1 MPAPPPLLT
10 DDSLRRVAGILAKGD
25 SDLARILKRIGP
37 PPLWDREPGFP
48 TLVHIIL
55 EQQVSLASAR
65 AAFDKLSD
73 TVSPLEPQKFLTL
86 DDATLTSVG
95 FSGQKGRYCRELAH
109 ALIDGAL
116 DLDVLPSLADHDVR
130 AELAARAAL
139 EGKSMQEYLR
149 GELVRLAARP
159 SRQDWLRKVRDRKRA
174 ADTRIP
180 PELILEQRDADR
192 R

>member
-1 MPAPPPLLT
+1 MIASPVGIDTMVMVKCRHQCHNASMPVQITIRNVP
-10 DDSLRRVAGILAKGD
+10 D
-25 SDLARILKRIGP
+25 
-37 PPLWDREPGFP
+37 E
-48 TLVHIIL
+48 
-55 EQQVSLASAR
+55 
-65 AAFDKLSD
+65 
-73 TVSPLEPQKFLTL
+73 
-86 DDATLTSVG
+86 
-95 FSGQKGRYCRELAH
+95 
-109 ALIDGAL
+109 
-116 DLDVLPSLADHDVR
+116 VR